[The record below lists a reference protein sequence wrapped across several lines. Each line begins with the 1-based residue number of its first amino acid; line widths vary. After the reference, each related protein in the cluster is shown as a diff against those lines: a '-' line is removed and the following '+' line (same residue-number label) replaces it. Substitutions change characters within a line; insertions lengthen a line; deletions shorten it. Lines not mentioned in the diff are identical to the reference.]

1 MLSLHH
7 GHQKCLRLWWSGG
20 AQAWKAEEED
30 VLLNPRAY
38 VRYGRRLPPIPFILM
53 LLHCIAA
60 KIGKRLRVCK
70 VAQKQDSNISTPLK
84 SRAYHMPFQFSKVP
98 TATPRFIVV
107 VIADTITKKQIG
119 RQYEKD
125 WRGAIF
131 IVHRMQC
138 RGHFVQRNL
147 SSTES
152 PVQLMIFIYFFFRF
166 SFIVPW
172 TRALTFLK
180 WVFSVAQVSV
190 KSKSRHNKLKC
201 HLQAFQLPCPLGK
214 ELKHCLKKYCSWR
227 DKWKELVC
235 ILCQAAGLSFL
246 LFALV

>member
-131 IVHRMQC
+131 IVHRMLC

-152 PVQLMIFIYFFFRF
+152 PVQLMIFIYLFF
-166 SFIVPW
+166 V
-172 TRALTFLK
+172 LVLLY
-180 WVFSVAQVSV
+180 
-190 KSKSRHNKLKC
+190 H
-201 HLQAFQLPCPLGK
+201 
-214 ELKHCLKKYCSWR
+214 
-227 DKWKELVC
+227 ELVHSRFWS
-235 ILCQAAGLSFL
+235 GFFL
-246 LFALV
+246 WLRFQWNQKVDITNWSVIYKRSNCPVLWERNESIAWKSIALEQTSGRS